1 MTFADK
7 SDKALFIFGTIF
19 AMLCGFGMPI
29 QVLLFS
35 DNVDAFVKDEKNKIK
50 ELIINTVK
58 LLCYLGLFVWFL
70 TYLYFV
76 FLSIASERIAMKTR
90 VAYFK
95 SLLYADIDW
104 LENSQQG
111 QENNTA
117 NQQNLVSMVEKRS
130 THELS
135 LNMN

>member
-111 QENNTA
+111 QENNTD
-117 NQQNLVSMVEKRS
+117 NQ
-130 THELS
+130 
-135 LNMN
+135 